1 MTPPSERNQAIAT
14 RRAEGATF
22 RAIADEF
29 GLNPKRVK
37 EIAQRVERYNRGT
50 TILKTD
56 PSSLDGLE
64 LIGRIPSLTR
74 ASLSAVGISRLEELD
89 GMSLADLLRLT
100 SPSVL
105 IRLSAQNDYSSDI
118 LYGAPGEQH
127 WQHPRQTQVA
137 SKRPAPAPHGS
148 P

>member
-89 GMSLADLLRLT
+89 GMSLADLLRL
-100 SPSVL
+100 PNIGRRQAALL
-105 IRLSAQNDYSSDI
+105 IEFYAEI
-118 LYGAPGEQH
+118 
-127 WQHPRQTQVA
+127 
-137 SKRPAPAPHGS
+137 KRTCRPVPHA
-148 P
+148 

>member
-1 MTPPSERNQAIAT
+1 MTPPSERNQAIAG

-74 ASLSAVGISRLEELD
+74 ASLGAVGISRLEELD
-89 GMSLADLLRLT
+89 GMSLADLLRL
-100 SPSVL
+100 PNIGRRQAALL
-105 IRLSAQNDYSSDI
+105 IE
-118 LYGAPGEQH
+118 LYAEI
-127 WQHPRQTQVA
+127 
-137 SKRPAPAPHGS
+137 KRTCRPVPHA
-148 P
+148 